1 MSAGT
6 LLEVRET
13 RARRFDPRVR
23 LLWMFGLSIAV
34 IATPTLAGLA
44 AIGVIVALVW
54 LLCGVLRPMLH
65 FTVRAIPFAIFL
77 AALSAIS
84 AVFGRYGLGAI
95 IDQPRLVLPSAA
107 DWLDGTIKATRFL
120 IMVSAAKFLFLTT
133 DFAELSGGVRSFKR
147 PWLGQRLNSLVE
159 IAAFVLGFSFQSV
172 PLMIDELNAV
182 IEAERGR
189 GIDVNAGSRI
199 ETVRAYLRMTPTV
212 FLRCLTIG
220 QFTVMAL
227 INYRFNPFAPRS
239 MYREFRYRRHDWL
252 ATLAIVGCLAAL
264 LVYQGLRG

>member
-6 LLEVRET
+6 LLDVRET

-23 LLWMFGLSIAV
+23 LLWMFALSVAV
-34 IATPTLAGLA
+34 IAIPSLGGLA
-44 AIGVIVALVW
+44 LIGVLVALVW
-54 LLCGVLRPMLH
+54 LLIGVLRPMLH
-65 FTVRAIPFAIFL
+65 FSVRTIPFAFFL
-77 AALSAIS
+77 AALAAIT
-84 AVFGRYGLGAI
+84 AVFGRHGLSAI
-95 IDQPRLVLPSAA
+95 LDQPRLALPTTA
-107 DWLDGTIKATRFL
+107 DWLDGAVKAVRFM

-159 IAAFVLGFSFQSV
+159 VAAFVLGFSFQSV

-199 ETVRAYLRMTPTV
+199 ETVRAYIRMTPTV

-227 INYRFNPFAPRS
+227 INYRFNPFAPRG
-239 MYREFRYRRHDWL
+239 MYREFRFRRHDWL
-252 ATLAIVGCLAAL
+252 ATFAILGCLVGL
-264 LVYQGLRG
+264 LVLTRLWG